1 MSLIS
6 VAFIFVGSVCFT
18 LGLLHLLIYFRRRD
32 LKVDLAFSC
41 MAFAIAISSV
51 FEIWAFQTASLPE
64 YITLFKAT
72 ISVQCILWICFAWFV
87 YHFTQSTRL
96 WPPLVITAL
105 YSIALFINL
114 YSPGTILFREI
125 VELTSFTLANGE
137 IIHFANGTAHP
148 FRIIP
153 DISWVI
159 LLCYTAVASVELG
172 RKCSV
177 QKAVVFSGTIFLCLG
192 LGYLHGTLIDF
203 GIVPPPYLGSFLFLP
218 LSLVMSNSLASHV
231 VNASLLADE
240 IKSAETRWR
249 NLLEDVNL
257 LVFGLDQ
264 NKNIFFVNQ
273 LFLQTTGYQK
283 SEVVNLP
290 FIEIVPEKLS

>member
-1 MSLIS
+1 
-6 VAFIFVGSVCFT
+6 VVCV
-18 LGLLHLLIYFRRRD
+18 LLYL
-32 LKVDLAFSC
+32 
-41 MAFAIAISSV
+41 
-51 FEIWAFQTASLPE
+51 
-64 YITLFKAT
+64 
-72 ISVQCILWICFAWFV
+72 
-87 YHFTQSTRL
+87 TQSTRL
-96 WPPLVITAL
+96 WPPPVITAL

-114 YSPGTILFREI
+114 CSPGTILFREI

-137 IIHFANGTAHP
+137 IIHFSNGTAYP
-148 FRIIP
+148 FRIILY
-153 DISWVI
+153 IFWVI
-159 LLCYTAVASVELG
+159 LLCYTAVTSVEFG
-172 RKCSV
+172 RKW
-177 QKAVVFSGTIFLCLG
+177 
-192 LGYLHGTLIDF
+192 
-203 GIVPPPYLGSFLFLP
+203 SFLFLP